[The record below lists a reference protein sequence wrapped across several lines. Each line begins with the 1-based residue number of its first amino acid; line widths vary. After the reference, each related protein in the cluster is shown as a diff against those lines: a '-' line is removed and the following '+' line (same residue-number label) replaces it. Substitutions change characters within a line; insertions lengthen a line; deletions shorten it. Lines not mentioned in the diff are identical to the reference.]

1 MNNIQLAH
9 GSGGQAMQQLINSLF
24 MEAFA
29 NPWLAE
35 QEDQARLDLAQLV
48 AEGDRLA
55 FSTDSY
61 VIDPLFFPGG
71 NIGKLAIC
79 GTANDVAVSGA
90 IPRYLSCGF
99 ILEEGLPMET
109 LKAVVTSM
117 AETARAAGI
126 AIVTGDTKVVQRGA
140 ADKLFI
146 NTAGMGAIP
155 ANIHWGAQTLT
166 AGDVLLVSGTLG
178 DHGATILNL
187 REQLGLDGELV
198 SDCAVLT
205 PLIQTLRDI
214 PGVKALRDATRGGV
228 NAVVHEF
235 AAACG
240 CGIELSEA
248 ALPAPLIQTLRDIP
262 GVKAL
267 RDATRG
273 GVNAVVHEFAAAC
286 GCGIELSEA
295 ALPVKPAVRGVCEL
309 LGLDALNFANEG
321 KLVIAVERN
330 AAEQVL
336 AALHSHPLGKDAALI
351 GEVVERKGVRLAGLY
366 GVKRTLDLPH
376 AEPLPRIC

>member
-1 MNNIQLAH
+1 VNNIQLAH

-117 AETARAAGI
+117 AETARRQALPSLLAILKWCSAAR
-126 AIVTGDTKVVQRGA
+126 Q
-140 ADKLFI
+140 I
-146 NTAGMGAIP
+146 NC
-155 ANIHWGAQTLT
+155 L
-166 AGDVLLVSGTLG
+166 S
-178 DHGATILNL
+178 
-187 REQLGLDGELV
+187 
-198 SDCAVLT
+198 T
-205 PLIQTLRDI
+205 PLAWAQFR
-214 PGVKALRDATRGGV
+214 
-228 NAVVHEF
+228 
-235 AAACG
+235 
-240 CGIELSEA
+240 
-248 ALPAPLIQTLRDIP
+248 
-262 GVKAL
+262 
-267 RDATRG
+267 
-273 GVNAVVHEFAAAC
+273 
-286 GCGIELSEA
+286 
-295 ALPVKPAVRGVCEL
+295 
-309 LGLDALNFANEG
+309 
-321 KLVIAVERN
+321 
-330 AAEQVL
+330 
-336 AALHSHPLGKDAALI
+336 
-351 GEVVERKGVRLAGLY
+351 
-366 GVKRTLDLPH
+366 
-376 AEPLPRIC
+376 RIFTGAHRR

>member
-35 QEDQARLDLAQLV
+35 QEDQARLELAQLT

-99 ILEEGLPMET
+99 ILEEGLPMDT
-109 LKAVVTSM
+109 LKSVVNSM
-117 AETARAAGI
+117 AATAREAGI

-155 ANIHWGAQTLT
+155 ADIRWGAQTLS
-166 AGDVLLVSGTLG
+166 ADYVHRLLYKGCLQRNRKSYT
-178 DHGATILNL
+178 
-187 REQLGLDGELV
+187 
-198 SDCAVLT
+198 SLT
-205 PLIQTLRDI
+205 PDLFLVTGFLPD
-214 PGVKALRDATRGGV
+214 GDASV
-228 NAVVHEF
+228 Y
-235 AAACG
+235 
-240 CGIELSEA
+240 
-248 ALPAPLIQTLRDIP
+248 P
-262 GVKAL
+262 
-267 RDATRG
+267 
-273 GVNAVVHEFAAAC
+273 
-286 GCGIELSEA
+286 
-295 ALPVKPAVRGVCEL
+295 
-309 LGLDALNFANEG
+309 
-321 KLVIAVERN
+321 
-330 AAEQVL
+330 
-336 AALHSHPLGKDAALI
+336 ALI
-351 GEVVERKGVRLAGLY
+351 FSFINLY
-366 GVKRTLDLPH
+366 APNL
-376 AEPLPRIC
+376 

>member
-228 NAVVHEF
+228 NA
-235 AAACG
+235 
-240 CGIELSEA
+240 
-248 ALPAPLIQTLRDIP
+248 
-262 GVKAL
+262 
-267 RDATRG
+267 
-273 GVNAVVHEFAAAC
+273 
-286 GCGIELSEA
+286 

-330 AAEQVL
+330 VAEQVL

>member
-1 MNNIQLAH
+1 
-9 GSGGQAMQQLINSLF
+9 
-24 MEAFA
+24 
-29 NPWLAE
+29 
-35 QEDQARLDLAQLV
+35 
-48 AEGDRLA
+48 
-55 FSTDSY
+55 
-61 VIDPLFFPGG
+61 
-71 NIGKLAIC
+71 
-79 GTANDVAVSGA
+79 
-90 IPRYLSCGF
+90 
-99 ILEEGLPMET
+99 MET

-117 AETARAAGI
+117 AETARTAGI

-240 CGIELSEA
+240 CGIEISE
-248 ALPAPLIQTLRDIP
+248 
-262 GVKAL
+262 
-267 RDATRG
+267 
-273 GVNAVVHEFAAAC
+273 
-286 GCGIELSEA
+286 S

-330 AAEQVL
+330 AAEASAGSVTFP
-336 AALHSHPLGKDAALI
+336 ST
-351 GEVVERKGVRLAGLY
+351 GERRGA
-366 GVKRTLDLPH
+366 DW
-376 AEPLPRIC
+376 

>member
-117 AETARAAGI
+117 AETARTAGI

-146 NTAGMGAIP
+146 NTAGMGRYFLLHHADHRHHP
-155 ANIHWGAQTLT
+155 ATGESPRCAEFLLLLPAYYAYPDAAQFAGT
-166 AGDVLLVSGTLG
+166 AG
-178 DHGATILNL
+178 
-187 REQLGLDGELV
+187 
-198 SDCAVLT
+198 
-205 PLIQTLRDI
+205 
-214 PGVKALRDATRGGV
+214 
-228 NAVVHEF
+228 
-235 AAACG
+235 
-240 CGIELSEA
+240 
-248 ALPAPLIQTLRDIP
+248 
-262 GVKAL
+262 
-267 RDATRG
+267 
-273 GVNAVVHEFAAAC
+273 
-286 GCGIELSEA
+286 
-295 ALPVKPAVRGVCEL
+295 
-309 LGLDALNFANEG
+309 
-321 KLVIAVERN
+321 
-330 AAEQVL
+330 
-336 AALHSHPLGKDAALI
+336 
-351 GEVVERKGVRLAGLY
+351 
-366 GVKRTLDLPH
+366 
-376 AEPLPRIC
+376 

>member
-1 MNNIQLAH
+1 MNSVQLAH

-35 QEDQARLDLAQLV
+35 QEDQARLELAQLV

-99 ILEEGLPMET
+99 ILEEGLPMDT
-109 LKAVVTSM
+109 LKTVVNSM
-117 AETARAAGI
+117 AATAREAGI

-146 NTAGMGAIP
+146 NTAGMGSIP
-155 ANIHWGAQTLT
+155 ANIHWGAQTLSV
-166 AGDVLLVSGTLG
+166 GDVLLVSGTLG

-228 NAVVHEF
+228 NAVTHEF
-235 AAACG
+235 AASCG
-240 CGIELSEA
+240 
-248 ALPAPLIQTLRDIP
+248 
-262 GVKAL
+262 
-267 RDATRG
+267 
-273 GVNAVVHEFAAAC
+273 F
-286 GCGIELSEA
+286 GIELSEA
-295 ALPVKPAVRGVCEL
+295 ALPVKTRG
-309 LGLDALNFANEG
+309 AW
-321 KLVIAVERN
+321 
-330 AAEQVL
+330 
-336 AALHSHPLGKDAALI
+336 
-351 GEVVERKGVRLAGLY
+351 RLRTAGS
-366 GVKRTLDLPH
+366 GC
-376 AEPLPRIC
+376 AQFC

>member
-1 MNNIQLAH
+1 MNRVEMAH
-9 GSGGQAMQQLINSLF
+9 GSGGQAMQQLINQLF

-35 QEDQARLDLAQLV
+35 QEDQARIALATLT
-48 AEGDRLA
+48 AAGNRLA

-71 NIGKLAIC
+71 DIGKLAVC

-99 ILEEGLPMET
+99 ILEEGLALET
-109 LKAVVTSM
+109 LSAVVTSM
-117 AETARAAGI
+117 ARTAREAGI

-155 ANIHWGAQTLT
+155 TDIHWGARQL
-166 AGDVLLVSGTLG
+166 APGDLLLVSGTLG
-178 DHGATILNL
+178 CHGATILNL
-187 REQLGLDGELV
+187 REGLGLDGELR

-205 PLIQTLRDI
+205 PLIQSLRSLSGI
-214 PGVKALRDATRGGV
+214 RALRDATRGGV

-235 AAACG
+235 AASCG
-240 CGIELSEA
+240 CGIELTE
-248 ALPAPLIQTLRDIP
+248 
-262 GVKAL
+262 
-267 RDATRG
+267 
-273 GVNAVVHEFAAAC
+273 C
-286 GCGIELSEA
+286 
-295 ALPVKPAVRGVCEL
+295 ALPVKTAVRGMCEL
-309 LGLDALNFANEG
+309 LGLDPLNFANEG
-321 KLVIAVERN
+321 KLVIGVARH
-330 AAEQVL
+330 AAEAVL
-336 AALHSHPLGKDAALI
+336 ARLREHPLGKDAAVI
-351 GEVVERKGVRLAGLY
+351 GEVVERRGVRLTGLY